1 MKSFAQLALVAFLG
15 TATLAA
21 IPQDSQAMNKP
32 QTLFAEQTSS
42 PVTSPSPTPRTPS
55 PTPPR
60 MQ

>member
-1 MKSFAQLALVAFLG
+1 MRSFARLTLVAFLG

-21 IPQDSQAMNKP
+21 IPQDSQAMNTP
-32 QTLFAEQTSS
+32 QTLFASPTPS
-42 PVTSPSPTPRTPS
+42 PVTSPSPAPRTPR

>member
-1 MKSFAQLALVAFLG
+1 MKSFTQLAIVAFLG

-32 QTLFAEQTSS
+32 QALFAS
-42 PVTSPSPTPRTPS
+42 PTPSPSPSPIPTRSPS